1 MAPRVLLAL
10 EDIHLN
16 LGTKKLFEGVNLHIC
31 EGDKI
36 CLIGRNGAGKTTLM
50 RLIMQELELDAGKRF
65 LFPGTRVGYLAQQ
78 FNFEPSQL
86 VRDFVMEGLPP
97 ELRNEE
103 SAHRADIVLSPL
115 GLDPDAPMG
124 HLSGGQLR
132 RAGLAQSL
140 VAEPDI
146 LLLDEPTNHLDLE
159 TTLWLENHLARTRSA
174 VICVSHDRA
183 FLNAFTHRVFWIDHG
198 IVRSCPVGYAD
209 FDEWAEQVLEQEAR
223 TIANMQ
229 KKLEQ
234 ELDWTQGG
242 VTARRKRNQ
251 RRLNELH
258 RLRDKLR
265 NDKAA
270 YAAKTQAIDIDPLK
284 PTPSSK
290 IVAEFKHVTK
300 TFTREGKKIK
310 ILDDF
315 SRRIIK
321 GDRIGIL
328 GRNGSGKSTF
338 LKLLIGELEADD
350 GTIFR
355 SKKIDLAYF
364 DQHRSALDPRKTLWK
379 TLAPNGDYVFLGSG
393 ENRKHLHVAAY
404 LKRFLFDPK
413 RAKDDVGTL
422 SGGMQNR
429 LMLAR
434 TLINPGNLMILDEPT
449 NDLDMDTLD
458 MLQEILANYD
468 GTLIIVSHDRD
479 FLDRTVTEV
488 LAFEGQAQ
496 VDSYIGGYT
505 DYLEAKSGRQT
516 ASGGKTKKSTGKN
529 PSAPPLRGS
538 QRAPSRAGGGNA
550 ATNSELASASA
561 SPHASSSATLALSRS
576 PSKGEARLSFTEEHE
591 LKKLPSQIE
600 ALEHEIAE
608 LQVIISDSMLY
619 TSDPEKFD
627 KTIRQIGR
635 LQTKLETLMARWME
649 LESQAAS

>member
-1 MAPRVLLAL
+1 MQLTAHTQKRATAQCPHLKFASTARNGYQRAMAARVLLNL
-10 EDIHLN
+10 EDIHLT
-16 LGTKKLFEGVNLHIC
+16 LGVRKLFAGVNLHIC

-36 CLIGRNGAGKTTLM
+36 CLVGRNGAGKTTLM
-50 RLIMQELELDAGKRF
+50 RLIMQELELDAGERF
-65 LFPGTRVGYLAQQ
+65 LYPGTSIGYLAQNVP
-78 FNFEPSQL
+78 FDPAML
-86 VRDFVMEGLPP
+86 VRDFVMQGLPQQQ
-97 ELRNEE
+97 RNVE
-103 SAHRADIVLSPL
+103 SAHRADIVLGPL
-115 GLDPDAPMG
+115 ALDPDAPMG

-132 RAGLAQSL
+132 RAALAQAL

-209 FDEWAEQVLEQEAR
+209 FDAWAEQILESEAR

-258 RLRDKLR
+258 RLRDKLKS
-265 NDKAA
+265 DKAA
-270 YAAKTQAIDIDPLK
+270 YNAKTQAIDLDPLK
-284 PTPSSK
+284 PTPASK
-290 IVAEFKHVTK
+290 IVAEFKHVSK
-300 TFTREGKKIK
+300 SFSRDGKRIP
-310 ILDDF
+310 ILDNF
-315 SRRIIK
+315 SRRILK

-338 LKLLIGELEADD
+338 LKMLIGELEPDS
-350 GTIFR
+350 GLVFR

-364 DQHRSALDPRKTLWK
+364 DQHRTALDPKKTLWR
-379 TLAPNGDYVFLGSG
+379 TLAPNSDYVFFGSG
-393 ENRKHLHVAAY
+393 EHRKHKHVAAY
-404 LKRFLFDPK
+404 LKDFLFDPK

-479 FLDRTVTEV
+479 FLDRTVTETLV
-488 LAFEGQAQ
+488 FEGDAQ

-505 DYLEAKSGRQT
+505 DYLEAKAAKLNKPVRKKPDAAPQSQPTPTTIKPQPEQT
-516 ASGGKTKKSTGKN
+516 V
-529 PSAPPLRGS
+529 
-538 QRAPSRAGGGNA
+538 
-550 ATNSELASASA
+550 
-561 SPHASSSATLALSRS
+561 
-576 PSKGEARLSFTEEHE
+576 RLSFAETHE
-591 LKKLPSQIE
+591 LKKLPAQI
-600 ALEHEIAE
+600 AAFTTEIGE
-608 LQVIISDSMLY
+608 LQTQLDDPLLY
-619 TSDPEKFD
+619 TKDPERFD

-635 LQTKLETLMARWME
+635 LQKQLEAAEERWLL
-649 LESQAAS
+649 LESQAS

>member
-1 MAPRVLLAL
+1 MAGRVLLAL
-10 EDIHLN
+10 EDIHLH
-16 LGTKKLFEGVNLHIC
+16 LGTKVLFQGVNLHIC

-36 CLIGRNGAGKTTLM
+36 CLVGRNGAGKTTLM
-50 RLIMQELELDAGKRF
+50 RLIMQELELDEGNRF
-65 LFPGTRVGYLAQQ
+65 VFPGARIGYLAQQ
-78 FNFEPSQL
+78 ISFDPHEL
-86 VRDFVMEGLPP
+86 VRDFVMRGLPM

-103 SAHRADIVLSPL
+103 SQHRADMVLSPL
-115 GLDPDAPMG
+115 GLDPDAPMS
-124 HLSGGQLR
+124 HLSGGQQR

-140 VAEPDI
+140 IAEPDI

-159 TTLWLENHLARTRSA
+159 TTLWLEKYLARTRSA

-198 IVRSCPVGYAD
+198 IVRTCPTGYAG

-270 YAAKTQAIDIDPLK
+270 YNSKVQAIDVDPLK
-284 PTPSSK
+284 ATPASK
-290 IVAEFKHVTK
+290 IVAEFKGVTK
-300 TFTREGKKIK
+300 SFTRDGKKIN
-310 ILDDF
+310 ILDNF
-315 SRRIIK
+315 SRRILK

-338 LKLLIGELEADD
+338 LKMLIGELEPDS
-350 GTIFR
+350 GLVFR

-364 DQHRSALDPRKTLWK
+364 DQHRSALDPKKTLWK
-379 TLAPNGDYVFLGSG
+379 TLAPNSDYVYLGTG
-393 ENRKHLHVAAY
+393 ENRRHKHVAAY
-404 LKRFLFDPK
+404 LKDFLFDPK

-458 MLQEILANYD
+458 MLQEILANYT
-468 GTLIIVSHDRD
+468 GTLIIVSQDRD

-488 LAFEGQAQ
+488 LAFEGDAQ
-496 VDSYIGGYT
+496 VDSYIGGYS
-505 DYLEAKSGRQT
+505 DYLIGKEAR
-516 ASGGKTKKSTGKN
+516 AAMKTKK
-529 PSAPPLRGS
+529 APAPAPVIAIAEKK
-538 QRAPSRAGGGNA
+538 APSD
-550 ATNSELASASA
+550 
-561 SPHASSSATLALSRS
+561 SST
-576 PSKGEARLSFTEEHE
+576 LSFTEAHE
-591 LKKLPSQIE
+591 LKKLPALIT
-600 ALEHEIAE
+600 ALEQEIYNA
-608 LQVIISDSMLY
+608 QTVVDDPTLY
-619 TSDPEKFD
+619 TSDPKKFD
-627 KTIRQIGR
+627 LAIRNLAK
-635 LQTKLETLMARWME
+635 LQAKLEEAEARWLT
-649 LESQAAS
+649 LEEKQAR